1 MGNHVEEKQHFI
13 EEIALFFE
21 QFGITRM
28 AGRMLG
34 WLLICN
40 PPHQS
45 MNEIANALH
54 ASKGSISATSRLLIQ
69 NGLVERFTL
78 PGKRRDY
85 YRVRPR
91 AWVEVMKRI
100 LDEIAL
106 MRELAEVGLELLAD
120 EAPESRAR
128 LGHMRDT
135 FEFFEREFPALLQRW
150 EVHISA
156 SKQRSES
163 PEI

>member
-1 MGNHVEEKQHFI
+1 VGNHVEEKQHFI

-21 QFGITRM
+21 RIGITRM

-40 PPHQS
+40 PTHQS
-45 MNEIANALH
+45 MNEIADTLQ
-54 ASKGSISATSRLLIQ
+54 ASKGSISATSRMLIQ

-85 YRVRPR
+85 YRVRPS
-91 AWVEVMKRI
+91 AWLVVMKRM

-120 EAPESRAR
+120 EGPESRAR
-128 LGHMRDT
+128 LDHMRDT
-135 FEFFEREFPALLQRW
+135 FVFFEREFPALLQRW
-150 EVHISA
+150 EEQINA
-156 SKQRSES
+156 GKQQS